1 MQLGKNKIKLAL
13 LVAAMFSSVAA
24 SAADFKVIGE
34 DSVPVAGNPAATV
47 RVLAINAAK
56 KKAMIEALKKIIG
69 IDAPNRPDVIAQM
82 ESLLSQAPEG
92 VVASSQTVGDR
103 YVVRLE
109 LTLDDKAFKQQL
121 MDLKLYDPSATRN
134 FSVLAVFD
142 EYLTTPL
149 DLSMPLKQ
157 VVEFSS
163 KVGASYKG
171 RAAAASSSSSDSAYA
186 HDARLDARQASSVD
200 ARSDQKMDAS
210 RSDKLSASGST
221 SLQAGDASY
230 GHNAN
235 LDASSKAKVSSSDK
249 QSVDARQASSLQASD
264 QEAAHSSSK
273 AAAASYNKVDAEQHN
288 DQSFKSVVEYQPHN
302 AAPEQVQKAYPKFA
316 GQLGDYD
323 VKVLDNDLFR
333 SKYFKAKPLTLEQI
347 VNSPDLAKYVEA
359 ARKDD
364 KADFFMVGAAVVVK
378 GLVNTNTG
386 RQECSGFM
394 SVKAYSTST
403 SEVIAADTFAENGA
417 GSNIDECRSDVSEKM
432 ASIGGPIIAG
442 KIQTYWKR
450 RSDFGQQYV
459 IKLTGGQLSTML
471 KANFTKA
478 VRGADGVK
486 SMQQRDS
493 SDTAVEVTAT
503 YTGAG
508 VDTLLESLMD
518 KLGGFPAFANVQ
530 DSIEGTN
537 ITLCMSNCAP
547 VKAAVDKKK
556 KKL

>member
-157 VVEFSS
+157 VVEFISQ
-163 KVGASYKG
+163 VGASYKG

-210 RSDKLSASGST
+210 RS
-221 SLQAGDASY
+221 
-230 GHNAN
+230 
-235 LDASSKAKVSSSDK
+235 AKVSSSDK

-378 GLVNTNTG
+378 GVVNANTG

-417 GSNIDECRSDVSEKM
+417 GGNIDECRSDVSEKM

-518 KLGGFPAFANVQ
+518 KLGAFPAFANVQ
-530 DSIEGTN
+530 DSVEGTN
-537 ITLCMSNCAP
+537 ITLCVSNCAP